1 VSGRQLPERSDAGA
15 SLIFVLAFV
24 TGVGLI
30 VSALL
35 SFSGTALG
43 GVKSTKYRNDVSY
56 DVDGAL
62 KAGISQIRNSQFQ
75 DMDPTTCGSYLTSP
89 DGSSSTT
96 VLNFPA
102 SNQSGQKV
110 VVTCDGG
117 PNTGL
122 DAENVPVNAANRP
135 GQAVLTLADSGVGFS
150 NSHNGDLLVKGKVR
164 SNSAIN
170 STPGSITVISGDLK
184 APACSGTV
192 TAQAPGTKDCTA
204 PATWTDPNYVADS
217 GPMTHRTVPPCNS
230 TIVTFSPGL
239 YDDAGAL
246 SDRVNTCHT
255 RVFWFQPGVY
265 YFDFRNDA
273 PGASGSS
280 GYLPSLSS
288 STEWLISNQ
297 NVRIVAG
304 KPTFSTTDPP
314 TSLTIPGACVSPL
327 DSTADNSGATFVF
340 GASSRLNLSKGQM
353 EICGQYHKARLPIAI
368 YGAPST
374 AVSDPH
380 ATATVTTPDTA
391 GTNNAGDVTFNNPAG
406 AVTAADSGPAT
417 VLSPPPSTAA
427 TSAIPAARTASINV
441 AGFDQVIP
449 QYSTLTGASLVVV
462 HRENRQG
469 SKAATSV
476 QVTLTP
482 SLTGTALAAQNV
494 PLNTISTPTGGA
506 FQTDTINVLP
516 ILAANVYANGLS
528 GLSAKYA
535 VSTQNNGAIDAY
547 LDQIKLVLEWD
558 PPTLRPI
565 RSTDSTYRDGA
576 NPLLYAPNNNLHS
589 LYIMGTTYA
598 PSARLDLMI
607 NNAAV
612 EVFRSGIVVWR
623 AAVDINPS
631 ATYTG
636 PVIEVPDQTL
646 DYSDVYFTAWLCGS
660 GSPPTTAAAAK
671 SSCSRMGTS
680 RVSFTDDDPANVVAG
695 ARQVKVY
702 SWTIYR

>member
-1 VSGRQLPERSDAGA
+1 VDDSGA
-15 SLIFVLAFV
+15 SLLIVLGFV
-24 TGVGLI
+24 TGISV
-30 VSALL
+30 VMAALL
-35 SFSGTALG
+35 GFAGTSLG
-43 GVKSTKYRNDVSY
+43 GTSSTKYRNDVSY

-62 KAGISQIRNSQFQ
+62 KAGITQIRNSEFQ
-75 DMDPTTCGSYLTSP
+75 DSDPTTCGSYLTSA
-89 DGSSSTT
+89 DGSSTT
-96 VLNFPA
+96 TALNFPA

-122 DAENVPVNAANRP
+122 DAENVPVNANNRP
-135 GQAVLTLADSGVGFS
+135 GQAVLTLANSGVGFS
-150 NSHNGDLLVKGKVR
+150 NTHNGDLLVKGKIR
-164 SNSAIN
+164 SNSTIN
-170 STPGSITVISGDLK
+170 SSPGSITVISGEIK

-192 TAQAPGTKDCTA
+192 TATAPGTKDCNA
-204 PATWTDPNYVADS
+204 PATWTDPNYVVDS
-217 GPMTHRTVPPCNS
+217 GPMTHQTVPACNAK
-230 TIVTFSPGL
+230 IVTFSPGR

-246 SDRVNTCHT
+246 TSRMNSCNT

-280 GYLPSLSS
+280 GYLPSQSS
-288 STEWLISNQ
+288 STEWSVNDQ

-304 KPTFSTTDPP
+304 QPTFSTTNPP
-314 TSLTIPGACVSPL
+314 TSLTVPGACVSPL

-353 EICGQYHKARLPIAI
+353 EICGQYHKTRLPIAI

-380 ATATVTTPDTA
+380 AGATVTTPDTVS
-391 GTNNAGDVTFNNPAG
+391 TDNAGDITFNNPAG
-406 AVTAADSGPAT
+406 SITAADSGPGT
-417 VLSPPPSTAA
+417 VLPSPVPSPLPTTAA
-427 TSAIPAARTASINV
+427 TARISASRTASINV
-441 AGFDQVIP
+441 AGFNQVVP
-449 QYSTLTGASLVVV
+449 QYSTLTKASLVVV
-462 HRENRQG
+462 HRENQQG
-469 SKAATSV
+469 SKAPTSV
-476 QVTLTP
+476 RVTLTP
-482 SLTGTALAAQNV
+482 SPTGTPLAARDV
-494 PLNTISTPTGGA
+494 PLNAINSATGGE
-506 FQTDTINVLP
+506 FRSDTIDVLP
-516 ILAANVYANGLS
+516 VLASKVYTNGLT
-528 GLSAKYA
+528 GLVAKYA
-535 VSTQNNGAIDAY
+535 VTTQSGGAIDAY

-565 RSTDSTYRDGA
+565 RTTDSTYHDGA
-576 NPLLYAPNNNLHS
+576 DALLYAPNNNLHS

-623 AAVDINPS
+623 ASVDINPS
-631 ATYTG
+631 STYTG

-660 GSPPTTAAAAK
+660 GAPPTTAASAR
-671 SSCSRMGTS
+671 SSCSRVGTA
-680 RVSFTDDDPANVVAG
+680 RVSFTDDDPSTVVPG